1 MKLVKLYEAVIIEGK
16 AQACLV
22 NFGKEL
28 FDPQLSKD
36 DDFEP
41 NTETEDDYL
50 KLIDQFT
57 TYHHG
62 RALRPA
68 FIDAM
73 KTLKGCVSSYPEVL
87 QPDGV
92 AYRGVNIPLREL
104 LSQYEDISD
113 DLNNGG
119 IFDFIYTSPSIIQ
132 SWTTDKN
139 AAENFAKIS
148 PFLLQYIN
156 QYKKVAGNSDELSR
170 LASELYEHMDDI
182 SVPIVMT
189 LNTSSDD
196 FLFKAKYFMFLSQ
209 HEDEEELLRVNNQPT
224 KVSGIIINPLFKPI
238 YSMLKTLKKYETNY
252 HNNN

>member
-1 MKLVKLYEAVIIEGK
+1 MKLVKLYEAVIREGK
-16 AQACLV
+16 AQSCLV
-22 NFGKEL
+22 KFGQEL

-36 DDFEP
+36 GEVEA
-41 NTETEDDYL
+41 NTDTEGDYL

-73 KTLKGCVSSYPEVL
+73 KTLKGCISSYPEVL

-92 AYRGVNIPLREL
+92 AYRGVNIPLSEL

-113 DLNNGG
+113 DLDNGG
-119 IFDFIYTSPSIIQ
+119 IFDFIYVSPTIIQ
-132 SWTTDKN
+132 SWTTDKY
-139 AAENFAKIS
+139 AAEDLAKVS
-148 PFLLQYIN
+148 PFLLQSIN
-156 QYKKVAGNSDELSR
+156 QYKRVVENPDEL
-170 LASELYEHMDDI
+170 ANFTTELYNHMDDI

-196 FLFKAKYFMFLSQ
+196 FLFKAKYFKSLSQ
-209 HEDEEELLRVNNQPT
+209 HEYKEELLRVNNQPT
-224 KVSGIIINPLFKPI
+224 KVSGVIVHTLFKPI
-238 YSMLKTLKKYETNY
+238 FGMLKTLKKYDVQY
-252 HNNN
+252 QQR